1 LPHITAE
8 DQRPAREI
16 FEHVLSVGVM
26 KSIDLSASLG
36 FVPVPGLGFHD
47 LSNKSGIMRRFL
59 ALCLGLL
66 ATSPVSGRET
76 FSNIARKLFPDFR
89 AKSADAARKTLVELG
104 IHLTDSSKIVNITD
118 SNWETYL
125 GRQSY
130 GEWLVEF
137 TAKPEHC
144 ASCEIIDLAFNGHP
158 SPKDRLANG

>member
-1 LPHITAE
+1 
-8 DQRPAREI
+8 
-16 FEHVLSVGVM
+16 M

-36 FVPVPGLGFHD
+36 FVPVPGLGFMIY
-47 LSNKSGIMRRFL
+47 LINQGQMRSFL
-59 ALCLGLL
+59 ALC
-66 ATSPVSGRET
+66 
-76 FSNIARKLFPDFR
+76 
-89 AKSADAARKTLVELG
+89 LG
-104 IHLTDSSKIVNITD
+104 IHLTDSSKIINITD

-158 SPKDRLANG
+158 PPKEDRLANG